1 MVIVINLQ
9 FSSLPFPASLQCQNG
24 LSFIH
29 RHSSIAVIVA
39 AFIIPCRLM
48 PPATNF
54 STWHALLPI
63 SYIVSPTPPTFYT
76 TFYTKF
82 LPVHL
87 LSYLRLLYT
96 KFSRPTVVFPP
107 LASSLLL
114 TSSALF
120 FPPSAYLVLHVTKL
134 CLFNSL
140 CNGNDSS
147 SRYFIVLLSL
157 GSSSR
162 YFLCFD
168 SAVALATRSTSCY
181 PCSCS
186 TTSAVTK

>member
-24 LSFIH
+24 LSFLH

-54 STWHALLPI
+54 STWHALLFPLHNLLHK
-63 SYIVSPTPPTFYT
+63 VPTASPFVLPTLTLHKDLPP
-76 TFYTKF
+76 
-82 LPVHL
+82 HCC
-87 LSYLRLLYT
+87 
-96 KFSRPTVVFPP
+96 FPP

-168 SAVALATRSTSCY
+168 SAVALATRSTSFY